1 MDSMKKKKLIDN
13 SLTYGLVIAC
23 WAVVQIMM
31 ATGHMTSL
39 MKGLLVPLC
48 MYVILAVSLNLTVG
62 ILGELSLGH
71 AGFMCVGA
79 FSGAFFTKLT
89 AEAIPNLQVRFIL
102 ALIIGAL
109 VAALFGIL
117 IGIPVL
123 RLRGDYLAI
132 VTLAFGEIIK
142 NVINVLYV
150 GADANGIHIAMK
162 KADLNLQEGGQV
174 IIEGAKGITGTMMA
188 TGHMTSLMK
197 GLLVPL
203 CMYVI
208 LAVSLNLTVGIL
220 GELSL
225 GHAGFMCVGAF
236 SGAFFTKLTAEA
248 IPNLQV
254 RFILALIIGA
264 LVAALFGILIGI
276 PVLRLRGDYLAIVT
290 LAFGEII
297 KNVINVLYVGADA
310 NGIHIAMKKADLNLQ
325 EGGQVIIEG
334 AKGITGT
341 PKAATFAIGIILVL
355 LTLFIVL
362 NLMNSRSGRAIM
374 AIRDNR
380 IAAESVGINITKYKL
395 MAFSISASLAGV
407 AGVLYAHNLSSLAAT
422 PKSFGYNMSIMI
434 LVYVVLG
441 GIGNIRGSIIAAVIL
456 TLLPE
461 LLRGLNNY
469 RMLIYAVVLI
479 VMMLFNSAPKAIAM
493 RERIME
499 KFHKKNAK
507 EAA

>member
-23 WAVVQIMM
+23 WAVVQI
-31 ATGHMTSL
+31 
-39 MKGLLVPLC
+39 
-48 MYVILAVSLNLTVG
+48 
-62 ILGELSLGH
+62 
-71 AGFMCVGA
+71 
-79 FSGAFFTKLT
+79 
-89 AEAIPNLQVRFIL
+89 
-102 ALIIGAL
+102 
-109 VAALFGIL
+109 
-117 IGIPVL
+117 
-123 RLRGDYLAI
+123 
-132 VTLAFGEIIK
+132 
-142 NVINVLYV
+142 
-150 GADANGIHIAMK
+150 
-162 KADLNLQEGGQV
+162 
-174 IIEGAKGITGTMMA
+174 MMA

-456 TLLPE
+456 TLL
-461 LLRGLNNY
+461 
-469 RMLIYAVVLI
+469 IYAVVLI